1 MKAAALAGAA
11 ACALWLAAVAAYA
24 VGYFA
29 TPAPGAGAGSALM
42 LLIAAAAPAG
52 ALAALVVAL
61 RAGAPTASG
70 RRDADGLSPEA
81 ARVATEAAR
90 AAAAETA
97 RALGARI
104 ASLETAL
111 AETRR
116 GVKALTEVAGVDAAA
131 RREQPARAPR
141 PAPSHT
147 APQAQRPANEPA
159 LPFTE
164 TAAQVEP
171 VAWADILRAL
181 DFPRSDGDA
190 EGFRAMRAALTDPQ
204 VAQLLQAAEDVLN
217 ILATFGQHMEDLS
230 PDPADLDAWA
240 TYARGARG
248 AAAEGVGAVRDP
260 ERLDAARA
268 LLRSDAVFR
277 DAALVFARRWN
288 GLVARIH
295 DELGGG
301 AVMADAADTRSG
313 RAFML
318 LARALGAFD

>member
-1 MKAAALAGAA
+1 MNAAALAGAA
-11 ACALWLAAVAAYA
+11 ACVVWLAAVAAYA

-61 RAGAPTASG
+61 GSDRAPRFGG
-70 RRDADGLSPEA
+70 RDADGLSPEA
-81 ARVATEAAR
+81 ARIATEAAR

-97 RALGARI
+97 RALSVRMTA
-104 ASLETAL
+104 LETAL

-116 GVKALTEVAGVDAAA
+116 GVKALTEIAGVDAAE
-131 RREQPARAPR
+131 RRER
-141 PAPSHT
+141 PAESARPGPSHT
-147 APQAQRPANEPA
+147 APQTQRPPNEPA
-159 LPFTE
+159 LPFADA
-164 TAAQVEP
+164 AAQVEP
-171 VAWADILRAL
+171 VAWSDILRAL

-204 VAQLLQAAEDVLN
+204 IAQLLQAAEDVLN
-217 ILATFGQHMEDLS
+217 ILATSGQHMEDLS
-230 PDPADLDAWA
+230 PEPADLGAWA
-240 TYARGARG
+240 AYAQGARG
-248 AAAEGVGAVRDP
+248 AAADGVGAVRTP

-268 LLRSDAVFR
+268 LLRADAVFR

-318 LARALGAFD
+318 LTRALGAFD